1 MKKPKNK
8 ENPRKYGKPPFN
20 VAVLHGGPGAPGEMA
35 PVARELSCSWGV
47 LEPLQT
53 AASLEGQVQ
62 ELQRILEENGDL
74 PMVLIGWSWGA
85 ILGFILTARYPSL
98 IKKLII
104 VGSAVFDKKYV
115 AQITETR
122 LSRFSDKER
131 SEALDLM
138 RKLSDPDTAD
148 KDTIMCRFGK
158 LISKADS
165 YSPVS
170 CKSEILECQFNVF
183 GDVWK
188 DAEKLRD
195 SGKLL
200 KLGAQIKCPVI
211 ALHGDYDPHPAE
223 GVREPLS
230 GVLKDFR
237 FILLKKCGHHPW
249 VEHYARGRFY
259 QVLKEELR

>member
-1 MKKPKNK
+1 M
-8 ENPRKYGKPPFN
+8 ENPRKYGGPPFSI
-20 VAVLHGGPGAPGEMA
+20 AVLHGGPGAPGEMA
-35 PVARELSCSWGV
+35 PVARELSTDRGV

-53 AASLEGQVQ
+53 AASLEGQVK

-104 VGSAVFDKKYV
+104 VGSAVFDKKYA

-183 GDVWK
+183 EYVWK
-188 DAEKLRD
+188 DAERLRD

-200 KLGAQIKCPVI
+200 KLGAQIKCPVV